1 MGTGPVTKNNIVK
14 REIKIFIIG
23 LQKNNPEIIPDPS
36 VKYLRKCNFPQQHVF
51 FLPVSYIIYMQKTL
65 CVAYW
70 NLHLTRRLG
79 AHFTII
85 DHTMDF

>member
-65 CVAYW
+65 CVAYV
-70 NLHLTRRLG
+70 NVKKIMKNTYLS
-79 AHFTII
+79 FTST
-85 DHTMDF
+85 HTPF